1 MLDGL
6 SSIGTVAA
14 VALGIVFATW
24 TFFICKL
31 IFLGKPRNVAFK
43 AFGIEI
49 RVSPVTCAVCAAAE
63 KGHNA

>member
-6 SSIGTVAA
+6 SSLGSIAV
-14 VALGIVFATW
+14 VALGIVFAMW

-43 AFGIEI
+43 AFGIEVN
-49 RVSPVTCAVCAAAE
+49 VSPVTCSVCASAS
-63 KGHNA
+63 KGE